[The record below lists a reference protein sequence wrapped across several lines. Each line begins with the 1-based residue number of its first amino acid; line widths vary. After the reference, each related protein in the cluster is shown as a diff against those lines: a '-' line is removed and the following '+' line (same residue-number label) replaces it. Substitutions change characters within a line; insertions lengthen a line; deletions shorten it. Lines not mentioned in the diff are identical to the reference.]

1 MLEVKSEL
9 NVEHLNE
16 LPFPSD
22 YLFND
27 GNADVVEVNGSKM
40 FAGVL
45 GNIFKFNFSLN
56 FE

>member
-1 MLEVKSEL
+1 MLEAKSEL

-27 GNADVVEVNGSKM
+27 GNADVVEVNGSKI